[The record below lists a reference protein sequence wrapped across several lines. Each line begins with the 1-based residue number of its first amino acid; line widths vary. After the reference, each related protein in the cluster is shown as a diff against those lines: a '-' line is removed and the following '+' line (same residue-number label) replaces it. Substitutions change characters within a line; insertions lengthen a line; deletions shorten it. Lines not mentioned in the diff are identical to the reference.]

1 MPTAEEQARAVQE
14 DSLTVADTIA
24 RLRQQIESDDAVRA
38 DVLAR
43 AARDALGRLP
53 TDDEIAAWSGE
64 PRGATYA
71 ERMERRLAWLAE
83 RPAEYE
89 RVIQRAYRVVVRRDA
104 YPEEIEYWRARGTL
118 SFVLLVGCVEDW
130 ARRNQPGLMV
140 TAGRPTVSL
149 NSEFLTTLR
158 LEPRIAFEARA
169 AAGLREDN
177 LRLAVAAGHNL
188 IAAGAEPVVTRGR
201 IHLVAAGSA
210 RLARWSDD

>member
-1 MPTAEEQARAVQE
+1 MWHPCRRSLIVLSAFACGCAALRASEGSDGLRFQRVAAAFLLALGRMPTAEEQARAVQE

-118 SFVLLVGCVEDW
+118 S
-130 ARRNQPGLMV
+130 
-140 TAGRPTVSL
+140 
-149 NSEFLTTLR
+149 
-158 LEPRIAFEARA
+158 
-169 AAGLREDN
+169 
-177 LRLAVAAGHNL
+177 
-188 IAAGAEPVVTRGR
+188 
-201 IHLVAAGSA
+201 
-210 RLARWSDD
+210 